1 MSRVSFRV
9 SKRVVKDVEA
19 KSPQIERLVACMV
32 LQWQECLLTLN
43 FSPVTIEVVVFPMV
57 HFGAEVRSGQQTKLW
72 LENSC
77 NSA

>member
-1 MSRVSFRV
+1 MSRVSFSV

-19 KSPQIERLVACMV
+19 ESPQIERLVACMV

-57 HFGAEVRSGQQTKLW
+57 HFGAEGLF
-72 LENSC
+72 
-77 NSA
+77 